1 MVCTLKLE
9 SDLGQKARH
18 LIAKIGEVITGGDRE
33 ITALQRNFISQIP
46 AFFGASCVP
55 VGLVGVKGVEGR
67 LRAHLVT
74 HIVEDEELCL
84 CTDVTS
90 VGDAGGAQVGLCLC
104 GNLSG
109 VA

>member
-1 MVCTLKLE
+1 MVCTLKFE
-9 SDLGQKARH
+9 SDLGEEVRH

-33 ITALQRNFISQIP
+33 ITALRRNFISEIP
-46 AFFGASCVP
+46 AFFSASCIP

-84 CTDVTS
+84 CADVTG
-90 VGDAGGAQVGLCLC
+90 VGDAGGA
-104 GNLSG
+104 
-109 VA
+109 

>member
-9 SDLGQKARH
+9 SNLGQEVRH

-67 LRAHLVT
+67 LRTHLERLISEWVDDGKND
-74 HIVEDEELCL
+74 DEC
-84 CTDVTS
+84 
-90 VGDAGGAQVGLCLC
+90 
-104 GNLSG
+104 LSG
-109 VA
+109 AERVDKSRGNIWDQLHI